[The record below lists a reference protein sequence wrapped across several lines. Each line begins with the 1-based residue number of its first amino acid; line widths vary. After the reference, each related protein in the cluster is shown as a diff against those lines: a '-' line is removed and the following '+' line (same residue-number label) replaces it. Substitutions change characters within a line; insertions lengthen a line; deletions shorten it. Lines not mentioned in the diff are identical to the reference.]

1 MRRSTATDVRTS
13 VRRRRYLTNWTLQA
27 YPGPFQ
33 ANWQLAT
40 DGLSVLQTGNSAPS
54 LFCSDFDGD
63 GCILAGD
70 VVFETSID
78 DDFIVRFR
86 TLY

>member
-1 MRRSTATDVRTS
+1 MS
-13 VRRRRYLTNWTLQA
+13 VNLTNWTVQA

-40 DGLSVLQTGNSAPS
+40 DGLSVLQTRNPAPS
-54 LFCSDFDGD
+54 LFCGGFDVD
-63 GCILAGD
+63 GCILAGE

-78 DDFIVRFR
+78 DDFIGFALGYSIGDNTNRSP
-86 TLY
+86 TGI